1 MGDHHAAPMNLATP
15 AGASLLLLV
24 LLATAHSVLGERKLL
39 MPLAPRLHPYGHRVL
54 RGCWHLLS
62 ACWLAL
68 GLAGL
73 LAPTLAPLLA
83 ALFALHGLL
92 ALLGSRGRHLSWPL
106 FFLTA
111 LLYVL

>member
-1 MGDHHAAPMNLATP
+1 MILANP

-39 MPLAPRLHPYGHRVL
+39 MPLASRMHPAGHRVL
-54 RGCWHLLS
+54 RGSWHLLS

-68 GLAGL
+68 GVAGL
-73 LAPTLAPLLA
+73 LAPPLAPVLA

-106 FFLTA
+106 FFLVA